1 MMHAFLFIG
10 ATADIRQHKIQ
21 EQITG
26 WNISPFDV
34 ITLAP
39 KEEHISIDEVR
50 ALKRRLK
57 LTPMKS
63 DYMIG
68 VIYQAKSMT
77 HEAQN
82 AILKLLEEP
91 PLRVRLLIESENTN
105 MLLPTIV
112 SRCEVVRVVGVNDVP
127 AQIPLVAL
135 MNAEIGERLTMLDAY
150 TKDRVQTKAFVEDA
164 LVSGETM
171 LHSGG
176 DVSTFAVL
184 LSRLL
189 AAQAQLSV
197 NCNPRLVLDRVFLY
211 I

>member
-10 ATADIRQHKIQ
+10 TTANIRQQKIQ
-21 EQITG
+21 ARITG

-50 ALKRRLK
+50 ELKRRLT

-68 VIYQAKSMT
+68 IIYQAKSMT
-77 HEAQN
+77 IEAQN

-91 PLRVRLLIESENTN
+91 PPRVRLFIESENTN

-112 SRCEVVRVVGVNDVP
+112 SRCEVVRVSGVKDVP
-127 AQIPLVAL
+127 VQIPLAAL
-135 MNAEIGERLTMLDAY
+135 MNAAIGERLTMLDAY
-150 TKDRVQTKAFVEDA
+150 TKDRVQAKSFVEEA
-164 LVSGETM
+164 LASGETM

-176 DVSTFAVL
+176 DVSTVAVL
-184 LSRLL
+184 LRRLMT
-189 AAQAQLSV
+189 AQAQLSV
-197 NCNPRLVLDRVFLY
+197 NCNPRLVLDRAFFF
-211 I
+211 